1 MDFGHASFCGRSI
14 SSQLD
19 RLHTLSSTSGRSIS
33 SQVEKLHTYS
43 STTLPSSQSDS
54 NPVPPEQ
61 RRHPRRSQGNVLQK
75 PPTLVRQEERK
86 ATFVDG
92 LVDSAAQMVEVI
104 WPLSVAPCKPQAGG
118 VLSLRRYIEE
128 TLRRS

>member
-19 RLHTLSSTSGRSIS
+19 RLHTLSSTSSRSI

-43 STTLPSSQSDS
+43 TITLPPSQSDS
-54 NPVPPEQ
+54 NAVPPEQ
-61 RRHPRRSQGNVLQK
+61 RRHPRRSHGGALQK

-92 LVDSAAQMVEVI
+92 LVGMS
-104 WPLSVAPCKPQAGG
+104 
-118 VLSLRRYIEE
+118 
-128 TLRRS
+128 

>member
-14 SSQLD
+14 SQLD
-19 RLHTLSSTSGRSIS
+19 RLSTLSSTSGLSIS
-33 SQVEKLHTYS
+33 SQLEKLHTYS
-43 STTLPSSQSDS
+43 TITLPSSQSGS
-54 NPVPPEQ
+54 NAVPPQQ

-92 LVDSAAQMVEVI
+92 LVGTS
-104 WPLSVAPCKPQAGG
+104 
-118 VLSLRRYIEE
+118 
-128 TLRRS
+128 

>member
-1 MDFGHASFCGRSI
+1 MDFGHSSFCGRSI

-33 SQVEKLHTYS
+33 SQVEKLHS
-43 STTLPSSQSDS
+43 ITLPTSQSDC
-54 NPVPPEQ
+54 NPIPPEQ

-128 TLRRS
+128 T